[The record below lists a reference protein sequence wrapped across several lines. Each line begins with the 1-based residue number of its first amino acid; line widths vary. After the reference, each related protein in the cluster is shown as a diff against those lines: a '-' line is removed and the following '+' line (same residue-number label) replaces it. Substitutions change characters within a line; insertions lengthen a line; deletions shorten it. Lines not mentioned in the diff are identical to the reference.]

1 MFVMEKLFIMLCLL
15 SVMKEE
21 VLFMNYTF
29 WLLSFQ
35 YVYFLLVFICMYIL
49 CNIIYSFILNHGR
62 YAKIEQRSSALGDTT
77 DLNYI

>member
-1 MFVMEKLFIMLCLL
+1 MFVICHEGRSPVYELHILI
-15 SVMKEE
+15 V
-21 VLFMNYTF
+21 
-29 WLLSFQ
+29 LLSFQ

-62 YAKIEQRSSALGDTT
+62 YAKIGQRSSALGDTT